1 MAHFKAALMYI
12 SLRKKLHYYPSS
24 IITHKNL
31 STTPFITCNTCYSF
45 SCLGLRKA
53 TERRNLYELR
63 RISEQIKSRYLQ
75 LHPLMRD
82 SYRQA
87 SHVIQELQQRE
98 DIRRKLGNLDM
109 KTVISELSRYNQL
122 PGGDV
127 MAVMQAM
134 FVLLGVREQDVKVFE
149 PQHVISNNVAF

>member
-1 MAHFKAALMYI
+1 MSPVVF
-12 SLRKKLHYYPSS
+12 
-24 IITHKNL
+24 
-31 STTPFITCNTCYSF
+31 
-45 SCLGLRKA
+45 LGLRKA

-98 DIRRKLGNLDM
+98 DIRRKLENLDM